1 MWRPPPRVCQC
12 ARHGL
17 TLRLTTSYL
26 VQLRPEED
34 MLWTP
39 SLGNGLEVFEQ
50 ADIRWKRRQGGLSNG
65 LILKDEASGLI
76 VIFQTNDV
84 TLPFRHTA

>member
-1 MWRPPPRVCQC
+1 VHVEASTSGLPVC
-12 ARHGL
+12 APWFD
-17 TLRLTTSYL
+17 SAA
-26 VQLRPEED
+26 
-34 MLWTP
+34 
-39 SLGNGLEVFEQ
+39 GNELSRTEVFEQ